1 MIIFSYAIERSRG
14 LSVNISVIVPIY
26 NGEKYLKECLDS
38 VLSQT
43 LKNIEVICINDG
55 STDST
60 QKILENYKQNDSR
73 IRLLYQEKQGVAK
86 ARNIGLDNA
95 KGEFIAFMDSDD
107 KYPSNNT
114 LQYMYDNAVNNN
126 VVICGGSI
134 HFLTADGVLRNN
146 RDELDYFK
154 QSGIMEYKNVQY
166 DWGFTRFIYSLDF
179 LNLNN
184 IRFPDYQWGEDPVF
198 LVQVMVCAKVFYALT
213 DNTYY
218 YRKGHKYY
226 EFNFQQINDTVRCWT
241 DNLMMSKTEKLKI
254 LHTNSL
260 KRLIN
265 EGLKLHLLSSLQ
277 QGNVELRELLVKAAN
292 CVDVDLLI
300 GPKLGTLLNPI
311 SDYFVSDY
319 TIIEISK
326 FMELVQSNRYSGYYI
341 YSTSRAAEKTYDIFV
356 EYNIEDK
363 VLGFVDD
370 ELGLQNTNFLG
381 KSVFNYNMCS
391 HNKDYI
397 FILNRFCLEAKDKLN
412 QDKMCYVVL
421 NI

>member
-1 MIIFSYAIERSRG
+1 M
-14 LSVNISVIVPIY
+14 SVKISVIVPIY
-26 NGEKYLKECLDS
+26 NREKYLKECLDS

-55 STDST
+55 STDNS
-60 QKILENYKQNDSR
+60 QKILEGYQGKDNR
-73 IRLLYQEKQGVAK
+73 IRLFYQENQGAAK
-86 ARNIGLDNA
+86 ARNIGLNIA

-114 LQYMYDNAVNNN
+114 LKNMYDNAVNNN
-126 VVICGGSI
+126 VVICGGSM
-134 HFLTADGVLRNN
+134 HFLTADGVPRNN
-146 RDELDYFK
+146 RDELNYFK
-154 QSGIMEYKNVQY
+154 QSGLMEYKNVQCNG
-166 DWGFTRFIYSLDF
+166 GFTRFIYSLDF

-198 LVQVMVCAKVFYALT
+198 LVKVMVCAKVFYALT
-213 DNTYY
+213 ENTYY
-218 YRKGHKYY
+218 YRKGHNYY
-226 EFNFQQINDTVRCWT
+226 EFDFQQINDAVRCWT
-241 DNLMMSKTEKLKI
+241 DNLMISKAEKLKF
-254 LHTNSL
+254 LHTNCL
-260 KRLIN
+260 KELN
-265 EGLKLHLLSSLQ
+265 EILKLHLLSSLQ
-277 QGNVELRELLVKAAN
+277 QGNVELRELLVKVAN

-300 GPKLGTLLNPI
+300 DYKLGILLNPI
-311 SDYFVSDY
+311 SDYFMSDY

-326 FMELVQSNRYSGYYI
+326 FRELVKSNRYSGYYI

-356 EYNIEDK
+356 EYNIEEK

-370 ELGLQNTNFLG
+370 ELELQHNSFLG
-381 KSVFNYNMCS
+381 KPVFNYNMCS